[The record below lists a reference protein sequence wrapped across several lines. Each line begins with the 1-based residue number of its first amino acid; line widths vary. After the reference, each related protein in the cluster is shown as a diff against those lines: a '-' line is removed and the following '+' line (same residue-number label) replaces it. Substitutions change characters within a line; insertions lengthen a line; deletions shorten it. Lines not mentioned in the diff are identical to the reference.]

1 MKKLIIS
8 LLIICCGEYLSAQN
22 PPRWLRYPALSPD
35 GKTIAFVY
43 KGDLYKVPATGG
55 TATQLTNS
63 PAHDF
68 MPVWSRNGRSIAF
81 ASDRYG
87 NFDIFLIQA
96 NGANEKQLTFHSA
109 DEYPYDFTEDD
120 RQVVFGSVIMDAA
133 GNRQFPSD
141 AQPELYRVPVNGGRV
156 LQLLTTPA
164 EDAKVNSRYIIYH
177 DKKNRENAWRKH
189 QVSSAA
195 RDIWRYDRQTGAYEK
210 LTAFAGE
217 DRNPVFTGN
226 GKTICYLSEE
236 SGSFN
241 VHRLQP
247 GHPAHSEQLTTFK
260 KHPVRFLSAAI
271 NGTLCFGFNGD
282 IYLLSPGAAPQEVNI
297 RINPPT
303 KENERTVPVKDNIK
317 YSVMAPSGKEAA
329 FIFRG
334 EVFTADMEHGAIRQ
348 MTHSP
353 GEEADLS
360 FSPDGKY
367 LLYAS
372 EGSAGW
378 QLCRMDTRSGEQTVL
393 PVTGQENYQPLYS
406 PDGSEI
412 AYIENR
418 NTLKILNVASGKSRT
433 IASMFSRSDHDQ
445 YFRWSPDGKWLLLQY
460 NQNGAGNQEV
470 GLVSADGK
478 GALQN
483 ITQSGFDDEAPQ
495 WSRDGKQMIWK
506 SDRNGLR
513 GFSNSSRRQQD
524 VYAMPFSGSGFQD
537 RITKLTPSA
546 GMLTDVLLINH
557 NLFYLIKSGPVYQ
570 LWKTGI
576 AAKQAAML
584 ASVKAEDCALQTD
597 AAQEH
602 LFLLADA
609 RILQLDTTGKT
620 MRSITINSSMK
631 VDLPAERRA
640 MFLHV
645 WRRTNEAFYTAGHHG
660 VDWDSYRINYEKFL
674 PHIGN
679 NFELA
684 EMISEMLG
692 ELNVSHSGATGSSTI
707 AAEKEETASLGI
719 CYDAS
724 YNGAGIKINEVI
736 ANGPLD
742 NDSFALQPGM
752 LITAI
757 DGEPV
762 TRDKDISRYLNH
774 KAGRST
780 RLTIADNGRQ
790 RNIVVTPVSLAEET
804 DLLYKRWVKR
814 NQEEVTRLS
823 GGQLGYV
830 HLYRMNDAAWRNAYS
845 DIMGRYAGCKGI
857 VVDTRFNRGGD
868 LASDLSMF
876 LSGTEVRINTTDLL
890 KESIEPGF
898 RWTKPSVVI
907 ANEAN
912 YSDGSCFV
920 FDYQYLH
927 MGKLVGAPVPGSC
940 TFMTGET
947 LQDNNLHW
955 SVPSLGVK
963 SMEGYY
969 LENHQTEPDIKVM
982 NEPAETSQGKDRQLE
997 TAVMQLMKD
1006 TVTAKR
1012 PSTL

>member
-1 MKKLIIS
+1 MKKLFIF
-8 LLIICCGEYLSAQN
+8 LLIICCGKYLLAGN

-35 GKTIAFVY
+35 GNTIAFVY
-43 KGDLYKVPATGG
+43 KGNLYKVPAGG
-55 TATQLTNS
+55 GAAIQLTSS
-63 PAHDF
+63 PAQDF
-68 MPVWSRNGRSIAF
+68 MPVWSRNSRSIAF

-96 NGANEKQLTFHSA
+96 NGAHEKQLTFHSA
-109 DEYPYDFTEDD
+109 DEYPYDFSEDD
-120 RQVVFGSVIMDAA
+120 RQVIFGSVIMDAA
-133 GNRQFPSD
+133 ANRQFPSD
-141 AQPELYRVPVNGGRV
+141 AQPELYRVPVTGGQV

-164 EDAKVNSRYIIYH
+164 EDARVNSRYIIYH

-210 LTAFAGE
+210 LTGFAGE
-217 DRNPVFTGN
+217 DRNPVFTAG
-226 GKTICYLSEE
+226 GKAVCYLSEE

-241 VHRLQP
+241 VYRLWP
-247 GHPAHSEQLTTFK
+247 GQSAPPEQLTTFK
-260 KHPVRFLSAAI
+260 KHPVRFLSAAAD
-271 NGTLCFGFNGD
+271 GTLCFGFDGD
-282 IYLLSPGAAPQEVNI
+282 IYLLRPGAAPRKVNI
-297 RINPPT
+297 TINTPVET
-303 KENERTVPVKDNIK
+303 DTLTVPVKDPVK
-317 YSVMAPSGKEAA
+317 YSVVAPSGKEAA

-334 EVFTADMEHGAIRQ
+334 DVFTVDLQQGAVRQ

-372 EGSAGW
+372 ESSDGW
-378 QLCRMDTRSGEQTVL
+378 QLCRMDISTGEQTVL
-393 PVTGQENYQPLYS
+393 PATGQENYQPLFS

-412 AYIENR
+412 AYVENR
-418 NTLKILNVASGKSRT
+418 HTLNILNLASGKSRE
-433 IASMFSRSDHDQ
+433 IAGMSSRSDHDQ

-460 NQNGAGNQEV
+460 NLPGAGNQEV
-470 GLVSADGK
+470 GLVAADGK
-478 GALQN
+478 GQLQN
-483 ITQSGFDDEAPQ
+483 ITQSGFSDEAPQ
-495 WSRDGKQMIWK
+495 WSSDGKQMIWK

-524 VYAMPFSGSGFQD
+524 VYAMPFSGSGFRD

-546 GMLTDVLLINH
+546 AMLADALLLRNS
-557 NLFYLIKSGPVYQ
+557 LFYLVKAGPLYQ
-570 LWKTGI
+570 LWKTGDT
-576 AAKQAAML
+576 AML

-597 AAQEH
+597 AAQQH
-602 LFLLADA
+602 LFLLAGT

-620 MRSITINSSMK
+620 LRNIVINGSMK
-631 VDLPAERRA
+631 VNLAAERRA

-645 WRRTNEAFYTAGHHG
+645 WRRTKAAFYTAGHHG
-660 VDWDSYRINYEKFL
+660 ANWDSCRAAYEKFL
-674 PHIGN
+674 PDISN

-684 EMISEMLG
+684 ELLSEMLG
-692 ELNVSHSGATGSSTI
+692 ELNVSHSGATGSSTR
-707 AAEKEETASLGI
+707 AAEKEATASLGI
-719 CYDAS
+719 FYEPS
-724 YNGAGIKINEVI
+724 GAGIKIKEVI

-742 NDSFALQPGM
+742 NDTFALEPGM

-757 DGEPV
+757 DGERI
-762 TRDKDISRYLNH
+762 TAARDISRYLDH
-774 KAGRST
+774 KAGKST
-780 RLTIADNGRQ
+780 RLTIVDGRQ
-790 RNIVVTPVSLAEET
+790 QRDIVMSPVSLTEEA

-814 NQEEVTRLS
+814 NQDEVTRLS
-823 GGQLGYV
+823 NGQLGYV

-868 LASDLSMF
+868 LASDLTMF
-876 LSGTEVRINTTDLL
+876 LGGTEVRVNTTDRQA
-890 KESIEPGF
+890 ESIEPGF

-927 MGKLVGAPVPGSC
+927 MGKLVGMPVPGSC

-963 SMEGYY
+963 DMEGRY
-969 LENHQTEPDIKVM
+969 LENHQTEPDIAVM
-982 NEPAETSQGKDRQLE
+982 NEPVETSKGKDRQLE
-997 TAVMQLMKD
+997 AAVKQLLED
-1006 TVTAKR
+1006 TETAKR